1 MKNKSTFL
9 DGMPMYRKTKWLR
22 FFIVDRKPK
31 TIVIDVFNTNDQF
44 LGKIGWY
51 GAWRQYVYESEDG
64 IIYNNGCLQDIA
76 DVCTSLNDE
85 HKQKKEKL

>member
-1 MKNKSTFL
+1 MTPTLHKE
-9 DGMPMYRKTKWLR
+9 TKWLR

-31 TIVIDVFNTNDQF
+31 TVVINVINKNQQF

-64 IIYNNGCLQDIA
+64 IIYNDGCLEDIRQVIA
-76 DVCTSLNDE
+76 NLNKG
-85 HKQKKEKL
+85 HKNGNRI

>member
-1 MKNKSTFL
+1 MKPVLYK
-9 DGMPMYRKTKWLR
+9 KTKWLR
-22 FFIVDRKPK
+22 FFIVDKKPK
-31 TIVIDVFNTNDQF
+31 TVVINVMNTNCQF

-76 DVCTSLNDE
+76 DVLTSLNDA
-85 HKQKKEKL
+85 QKAERIRKESK